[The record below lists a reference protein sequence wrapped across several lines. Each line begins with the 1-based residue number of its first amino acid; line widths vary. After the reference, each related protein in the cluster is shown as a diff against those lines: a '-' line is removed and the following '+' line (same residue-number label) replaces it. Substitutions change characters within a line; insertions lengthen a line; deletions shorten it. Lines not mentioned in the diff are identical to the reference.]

1 MDYKIISIKGNP
13 TDRTVHFVN
22 LLVGNYKINLVERS
36 KSFEAMD
43 YGYCL
48 ENVFFR
54 VRTIDDVLVKNKSGN
69 IKNHFKDDDFHHY
82 FKLARTAE
90 FSRKD
95 EDMKLLIDFVLD
107 KYCENY
113 NIEKGD

>member
-1 MDYKIISIKGNP
+1 MDYTIISIKGNP
-13 TDRTVHFVN
+13 ANRTVCFIN
-22 LLVGNYKINLVERS
+22 LLVGNHKINLVERF
-36 KSFEAMD
+36 KSVQAMD

-48 ENVFFR
+48 ENASFR
-54 VRTIDDVLVKNKSGN
+54 VRTIDDVLVKNKFGN
-69 IKNHFKDDDFHHY
+69 IKNHFKNEDFHHY
-82 FKLARTAE
+82 FQLARTAE

-113 NIEKGD
+113 DIEKGG